1 MPATISKGRLL
12 SLLKDKGHE
21 TPGSVT
27 FLEDTQKILL
37 QEFGF
42 SEDQKSL
49 VKDSA
54 TAFVKQV
61 KDRYK
66 KQRRFDRIID
76 NSKVS
81 ACFVSVHTCIAIIV
95 QLLGSS
101 GSSSLCYLCCTSN
114 IKGPITS
121 YNVFLLDG

>member
-21 TPGSVT
+21 SPGSVT

-76 NSKVS
+76 SSKVS
-81 ACFVSVHTCIAIIV
+81 KVKLSPLFQYIHV
-95 QLLGSS
+95 
-101 GSSSLCYLCCTSN
+101 
-114 IKGPITS
+114 
-121 YNVFLLDG
+121 